1 MEQCFDWLEKTVR
14 EFDER
19 MDLRIKTFYGPDS
32 AVAMQA
38 KQALQTRSREHAL
51 AHIGIPSSFGA
62 FINQGIADLAEDWVH
77 TYQTVLT
84 EQQRQEIRNHFGK
97 GLVSFFN
104 TDLTEYAPEA
114 KDNAEAPEWS
124 FCYEEKAYLM
134 IIIDST
140 QDIAEREGLRAA
152 YEILCHSDSQN
163 GVVGG
168 GAATSLANC
177 KQQ

>member
-1 MEQCFDWLEKTVR
+1 
-14 EFDER
+14 
-19 MDLRIKTFYGPDS
+19 MD
-32 AVAMQA
+32 
-38 KQALQTRSREHAL
+38 
-51 AHIGIPSSFGA
+51 
-62 FINQGIADLAEDWVH
+62 IADLCLPDCLIGLMRNNAWLIVRSKRYSCKYIDRR
-77 TYQTVLT
+77 TGL
-84 EQQRQEIRNHFGK
+84 QEIRNHFGK

-152 YEILCHSDSQN
+152 YEILCHSDS
-163 GVVGG
+163 
-168 GAATSLANC
+168 
-177 KQQ
+177 